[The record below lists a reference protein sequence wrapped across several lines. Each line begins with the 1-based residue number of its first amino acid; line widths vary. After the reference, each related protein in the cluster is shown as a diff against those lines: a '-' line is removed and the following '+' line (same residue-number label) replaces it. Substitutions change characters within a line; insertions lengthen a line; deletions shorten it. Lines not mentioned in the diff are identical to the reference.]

1 MGPCAG
7 PVANGGERPLRV
19 DLGRSLAVGTV
30 STWRLPSGTRRSPH
44 YRGRSNGAGA
54 ASARRCSRTGS
65 ALVEIIG
72 LGQRAVQIFRIRRRP
87 AETLVVV
94 FDKLRH
100 PCVFLLCPP
109 MRIRGGCVTSGPRA
123 RLARRRLDSVY
134 AARPATRPR
143 SRRSLKIIGRTPIGE
158 RAGIA
163 GITACYCSDLPF
175 SPGAFRSNALIL
187 LPIWMTLLVPGSTVN
202 RALRAPLTGCLRA
215 PLTGSVG
222 AGSPSRV

>member
-1 MGPCAG
+1 LQ
-7 PVANGGERPLRV
+7 VEPLV
-19 DLGRSLAVGTV
+19 LAL
-30 STWRLPSGTRRSPH
+30 SA
-44 YRGRSNGAGA
+44 YAYQRGLRYFWPTS
-54 ASARRCSRTGS
+54 STGS
-65 ALVEIIG
+65 
-72 LGQRAVQIFRIRRRP
+72 
-87 AETLVVV
+87 ET
-94 FDKLRH
+94 
-100 PCVFLLCPP
+100 
-109 MRIRGGCVTSGPRA
+109 
-123 RLARRRLDSVY
+123 RLDSVY

-143 SRRSLKIIGRTPIGE
+143 FAAIFENKLARTPIGE

-163 GITACYCSDLPF
+163 GITACYWSDLPF

>member
-1 MGPCAG
+1 LWISDGLRSGSGPLSV
-7 PVANGGERPLRV
+7 PDNPANWQ
-19 DLGRSLAVGTV
+19 SL
-30 STWRLPSGTRRSPH
+30 
-44 YRGRSNGAGA
+44 
-54 ASARRCSRTGS
+54 
-65 ALVEIIG
+65 
-72 LGQRAVQIFRIRRRP
+72 
-87 AETLVVV
+87 ETLG
-94 FDKLRH
+94 F
-100 PCVFLLCPP
+100 PCRSSLLFLLCRP

-123 RLARRRLDSVY
+123 RLARRQLDSVY